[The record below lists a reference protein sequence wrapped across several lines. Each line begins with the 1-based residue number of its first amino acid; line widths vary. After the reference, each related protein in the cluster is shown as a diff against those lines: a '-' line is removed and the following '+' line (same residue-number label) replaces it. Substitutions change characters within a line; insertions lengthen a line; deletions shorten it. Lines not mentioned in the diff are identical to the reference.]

1 MKIAIMGC
9 GATGSVYAG
18 LFASSGHEVWAI
30 DRWAEHIEAMREK
43 GLTVSG
49 ASGTRTVPVHATTSP
64 AEAPQCDLVII
75 ATKAMD
81 VADAAEAAKPL
92 IGPDTVVLPIQN
104 GLGSPE
110 QVVRTLGRE
119 HVKVGVIGGFGASVQ
134 APGHVHHNGWDLVRL
149 GEIAGPAS
157 DRLREIEAVWT
168 DAGFTAKCF
177 DDLDGMIW
185 EKLICNVAFS
195 GPCALTGLT
204 IGQAMADE
212 EASVISL
219 WCAQEAFNVA
229 MALAIDTGI
238 RDPERHIRKFAAK
251 IPDAK
256 PSLLLDHEAG
266 RRSEID
272 VINGAIPRAGLRVGV
287 QAPVN
292 ESVTALVK
300 FRERAF
306 AG

>member
-18 LFASSGHEVWAI
+18 LFASAGHEVWAI
-30 DRWAEHIEAMREK
+30 DRWKAHVDAMREK

-49 ASGTRTVPVHATTSP
+49 ASGERTVPVNATTDP
-64 AEAPQCDLVII
+64 AEAGECDLVII

-81 VADAAEAAKPL
+81 VVDAAEAVRPL
-92 IGPDTVVLPIQN
+92 IGDKTIVMPIQN
-104 GLGSPE
+104 GLGSAE
-110 QVVRTLGRE
+110 QAVRVLGRK
-119 HVKVGVIGGFGASVQ
+119 HVKIGVIGGFGASIPE
-134 APGHVHHNGWDLVRL
+134 PGHTHHNGWDLVRL
-149 GEIAGPAS
+149 GEINGPAS
-157 DRLREIEAVWT
+157 DELKALEAVWT
-168 DAGFTAKCF
+168 DAGFRAQCF
-177 DDLDGMIW
+177 DSLDGMIW
-185 EKLICNVAFS
+185 EKLMCNVAFS

-204 IGQAMADE
+204 IGQTMASPD
-212 EASVISL
+212 ASVVSL

-229 MALAIDTGI
+229 NALAIDHGVK
-238 RDPERHIRKFAAK
+238 DPERHIRAFAAK

-272 VINGAIPRAGLRVGV
+272 VINGAIPRAALRAGLA
-287 QAPVN
+287 APVN

-300 FRERAF
+300 EKEKKF
-306 AG
+306 GG

>member
-18 LFASSGHEVWAI
+18 LFASAGHEVWAI
-30 DRWAEHIEAMREK
+30 DRWTAHVEAMGRK
-43 GLTVSG
+43 GLTLTG
-49 ASGTRTVPVHATTSP
+49 ASGERTVPVNATTDP
-64 AEAPQCDLVII
+64 ADAPECDLVII

-81 VADAAEAAKPL
+81 VADAAEAARPL
-92 IGPDTVVLPIQN
+92 IGAKTIVMPIQN
-104 GLGSPE
+104 GLGSAE
-110 QVVRTLGRE
+110 RAVRILGRE
-119 HVKVGVIGGFGASVQ
+119 RVKIGVIGGFGASVPE
-134 APGHVHHNGWDLVRL
+134 PGHAHHNGWDLVRL
-149 GEIAGPAS
+149 GEVSGPAS
-157 DRLREIEAVWT
+157 DELKALEAVWT
-168 DAGFTAKCF
+168 DAGFRAQCF

-204 IGQAMADE
+204 IGEAMASP
-212 EASVISL
+212 EASVVSL

-229 MALAIDTGI
+229 TALAIDTGVK
-238 RDPERHIRKFAAK
+238 DPARHIRAFAAK
-251 IPDAK
+251 IPDAR
-256 PSLLLDHEAG
+256 PSLLLDHQAG

-287 QAPVN
+287 PAPVN

-300 FRERAF
+300 EKEKAF
-306 AG
+306 GG